1 MRDFISENVKKLVAF
16 SAMFLAMV
24 VVLGSIVTVDYRI
37 VGLVYLIQDMRILWE
52 DFEEWLLRSRFPV

>member
-1 MRDFISENVKKLVAF
+1 VRDFISENVKKLVAF

>member
-1 MRDFISENVKKLVAF
+1 VRDFISENVKKLVAF

-24 VVLGSIVTVDYRI
+24 VVLGSIMTVDYRV